1 MFSAGQYRSTEKR
14 YKQSLLS
21 CYVSEN
27 ILFSNIN
34 LTEILLLIFLSI
46 LDHFQEI
53 KKFVKK

>member
-34 LTEILLLIFLSI
+34 LTEIFLLIFYP
-46 LDHFQEI
+46 F
-53 KKFVKK
+53 